1 MYKVYI
7 SGGNTSSDSTLKQYA
22 DDIYR
27 YVTIEA
33 KINNCSIPYIELLK
47 SSIKEEYTRL
57 TGKSTGFW
65 DYYDIRVKVD
75 SRHLGAPV
83 YYYWVNSEGRLMEK
97 FNSYPGDQVVIGKY
111 KNSTSLSPFEPLL
124 FIAHDTESHEASEKY
139 QEMVS
144 PVLRN
149 GREM

>member
-1 MYKVYI
+1 
-7 SGGNTSSDSTLKQYA
+7 
-22 DDIYR
+22 
-27 YVTIEA
+27 
-33 KINNCSIPYIELLK
+33 
-47 SSIKEEYTRL
+47 
-57 TGKSTGFW
+57 
-65 DYYDIRVKVD
+65 
-75 SRHLGAPV
+75 
-83 YYYWVNSEGRLMEK
+83 MEK